1 MEKATPISNIK
12 DNSSEI
18 NNILNQIEE
27 DNKMIQE
34 IPPQQPQQIIEEEF
48 EEPEDESS
56 VLDILWYEFKGP
68 LLVAVLCI
76 LYSLPGPNDVVEN
89 YIPFMWSDVSESLNY
104 LGSGV
109 KALLFGIIYFIIY
122 KYLL

>member
-18 NNILNQIEE
+18 HNILNQIEE

-34 IPPQQPQQIIEEEF
+34 IPSQPQQIIEEEF

>member
-12 DNSSEI
+12 DNSTEI

-34 IPPQQPQQIIEEEF
+34 IPSQHTQIIEEEF
-48 EEPEDESS
+48 EESEDDSS
-56 VLDILWYEFKGP
+56 VFDILWYEFKGP
-68 LLVAVLCI
+68 LLVGFLCI
-76 LYSLPGPNDVVEN
+76 LYSLPGPDSLAEN

-104 LGSGV
+104 LGMGV
-109 KALLFGIIYFIIY
+109 KAFLFGIIYFIIY
-122 KYLL
+122 KYIL

>member
-48 EEPEDESS
+48 QEPEDESS

-68 LLVAVLCI
+68 LLVAILCI
-76 LYSLPGPNDVVEN
+76 IYSLHGPNSVVEN
-89 YIPFMWSDVSESLNY
+89 YIPFMWSDTSESLNY
-104 LGSGV
+104 LGMGV
-109 KALLFGIIYFIIY
+109 KALLFGIIYFIIH